1 MIECALIAHS
11 ELLLAMVGTLGTD
24 CTVRDVQPAWAVY
37 ACQDDD
43 GADPVPLCALLF
55 TSVPDP
61 CIHLW

>member
-24 CTVRDVQPAWAVY
+24 CTVRDVQPARTVY